1 MVTFCSLWKTSK
13 ERDKQKCKT
22 IYNIHYLKAIALVR
36 FEIRKAELKENGK
49 IGSYFYLYVFIFSL
63 NESVYSLICTDI
75 GQYFCLNL
83 VKLQ

>member
-49 IGSYFYLYVFIFSL
+49 
-63 NESVYSLICTDI
+63 T
-75 GQYFCLNL
+75 
-83 VKLQ
+83 VKLEVIFTFTFLYFP